1 MKASI
6 LLIEGKRSTRPSFQ
20 SGLINKGYAVSS
32 VPNGSSALTFLTGYK
47 PHVILVD
54 SASMRTNGKRICQS
68 LRDCAPGI
76 PVIVIADASSNSAQN
91 FPAEVVLYEPFTL
104 QKLVNRIK
112 TFVPNEKKNSLS
124 AGPIELD
131 LDQRLV
137 RCGTKQSRLT
147 PRLASLL
154 KMFLEKPGELIERQ
168 EIFQKVWETEYLGDT
183 RPLDVHIS
191 WLRQKIEDDPRKPQ
205 FIKTI
210 RGVGYRLDVEI
221 APTKKRS
228 FSHST

>member
-6 LLIEGKRSTRPSFQ
+6 LLIEGKCSTRPSFQ
-20 SGLINKGYAVSS
+20 FGLIKKGYAVNS
-32 VPNGSSALTFLTGYK
+32 VPNGSSALSFLVDFK
-47 PHVILVD
+47 PHLILVD

-68 LRDCAPGI
+68 LRESAPGI
-76 PVIVIADASSNSAQN
+76 PIIVIADASSNSGPE

-104 QKLVNRIK
+104 QKLVNRVK
-112 TFVPNEKKNSLS
+112 TFVPNENKNSLS

-131 LDQRLV
+131 LDQHLV
-137 RCGTKQSRLT
+137 RCGARQARLT
-147 PRLASLL
+147 PRLTALL

-168 EIFQKVWETEYLGDT
+168 EIFQKVWETKYLGDT

-191 WLRQKIEDDPRKPQ
+191 WLRQKIEDDPRKPN

-210 RGVGYRLDVEI
+210 RGVGYRLDVDV
-221 APTKKRS
+221 APPKKRS
-228 FSHST
+228 LSHST

>member
-20 SGLINKGYAVSS
+20 MGLINKGYAVNS
-32 VPNGSSALTFLTGYK
+32 VPNGSSALIYLAETK

-68 LRDCAPGI
+68 LRENAPGI
-76 PVIVIADASSNSAQN
+76 PIIVIAESSSNSSQAFQ
-91 FPAEVVLYEPFTL
+91 AEVVLVEPFTL

-112 TFVPNEKKNSLS
+112 TFVPNDKKNSLS

-131 LDQRLV
+131 LDQHLV
-137 RCGTKQSRLT
+137 RCGSRQSRLT
-147 PRLASLL
+147 PRLTSLL
-154 KMFLEKPGELIERQ
+154 KMFLEKPGELIERKD
-168 EIFQKVWETEYLGDT
+168 IFQKVWETEYLGDT

-191 WLRQKIEDDPRKPQ
+191 WLRQKIEDDPRIPR

-210 RGVGYRLDVEI
+210 RGVGYRLDVDV
-221 APTKKRS
+221 PPSKKRS
-228 FSHST
+228 SGHSS

>member
-32 VPNGSSALTFLTGYK
+32 VPNGSSALTFLAGYK
-47 PHVILVD
+47 PQVILVD

-68 LRDCAPGI
+68 LRESAPGI
-76 PVIVIADASSNSAQN
+76 PIIVIADASSNSGHN
-91 FPAEVVLYEPFTL
+91 FPAEVILFEPFTL

-112 TFVPNEKKNSLS
+112 TFVPNEKKNFLV

-137 RCGTKQSRLT
+137 RCGAKQSRLT
-147 PRLASLL
+147 PRLAALL

-191 WLRQKIEDDPRKPQ
+191 WLRQKIEDDPRKPS

-210 RGVGYRLDVEI
+210 RGVGYRLDVDGT
-221 APTKKRS
+221 PPRKRS

>member
-20 SGLINKGYAVSS
+20 AGLISKGYAVNS
-32 VPNGSSALTFLTGYK
+32 VPNGSSALDFLADDK

-68 LRDCAPGI
+68 LRDTAPGI
-76 PVIVIADASSNSAQN
+76 PIIVITDSLAVSSQD
-91 FPAEVVLYEPFTL
+91 FRAEVILAEPFTL

-112 TFVPNEKKNSLS
+112 TYVPNEKKNSLI

-131 LDQRLV
+131 LDQHLV
-137 RCGTKQSRLT
+137 RCGGKQARLT
-147 PRLASLL
+147 PRLTSLL
-154 KMFLEKPGELIERQ
+154 KMFLEKPGELIERK

-191 WLRQKIEDDPRKPQ
+191 WLRQKIEDDPRQPR

-210 RGVGYRLDVEI
+210 RGVGYRLDVDI
-221 APTKKRS
+221 IPARKKALG
-228 FSHST
+228 HST

>member
-1 MKASI
+1 
-6 LLIEGKRSTRPSFQ
+6 
-20 SGLINKGYAVSS
+20 
-32 VPNGSSALTFLTGYK
+32 
-47 PHVILVD
+47 
-54 SASMRTNGKRICQS
+54 
-68 LRDCAPGI
+68 
-76 PVIVIADASSNSAQN
+76 
-91 FPAEVVLYEPFTL
+91 L

-112 TFVPNEKKNSLS
+112 TFVPNEKKNSLA

-147 PRLASLL
+147 PRLAALL

-191 WLRQKIEDDPRKPQ
+191 WLRKKIEDDPRKPQ

-228 FSHST
+228 ISHST